1 MKISPITNRWL
12 LGIRARETSFAR
24 RGFRAGDPEAQR
36 RLERAGE
43 LFLAGY
49 HAALESSGD
58 GELENRLRAL
68 EPEFQGF
75 AFEGAAMSL
84 MLLDRLMPWKRAR
97 WPGFL
102 AGAGEPHIYMMHVG
116 AGWAFARLPWVRPRI
131 ERALAG
137 MDGLMRWLAL
147 DGYGFHEG
155 YFSWPKSVGERRVP
169 RGLSA
174 YGLRVFDQG
183 LGRSLWF
190 INGAMADRVA
200 ETIACFPAPRRAD
213 LWSGVGLAC
222 AYAGGASNAA
232 IARLAEAAHEY
243 RAELAQGAAF
253 AAKARLRA
261 GIAAEHTEA
270 ACRLICDM
278 PAREAAA
285 VTDDALKNLPA
296 DGEQPAFEIWRRRIQ
311 REFAGVR
318 R

>member
-1 MKISPITNRWL
+1 MKMSAIAKRL
-12 LGIRARETSFAR
+12 LFGIRARETSFAR
-24 RGFRAGDPEAQR
+24 RGFQTCDPEAQR
-36 RLERAGE
+36 RLERVGE
-43 LFLAGY
+43 FFLAGY
-49 HAALESSGD
+49 HAALETAD
-58 GELENRLRAL
+58 NGELESRLRAL
-68 EPEFQGF
+68 EPEYQGF

-84 MLLDRLMPWKRAR
+84 TLLDHCMPWKQAR
-97 WPGFL
+97 RPGFA
-102 AGAGEPHIYMMHVG
+102 AGPGEPHTYMMHVG
-116 AGWAFARLPWVRPRI
+116 AGWAFARLPWIRPRM

-137 MDGLMRWLAL
+137 MDALLRWLAL

-155 YFSWPKSVGERRVP
+155 YFHWRASISEQRVP
-169 RGLSA
+169 SGLSA
-174 YGLRVFDQG
+174 YGARAFDQG

-190 INGAMADRVA
+190 VRGADPDRIS
-200 ETIACFPAPRRAD
+200 ETITSFPAPRRAD

-232 IARLAEAAHEY
+232 IARLAEAGRRY

-261 GIAAEHTEA
+261 GIAADHTEA
-270 ACRLICDM
+270 ACRILCDM

-285 VTDDALKNLPA
+285 ITDDALKNPPV